1 MSYKIGN
8 LAPSFSLSNQ
18 SGEKISLKDFKG
30 EKNVVVYFYPKALTP
45 GWNVQAEGIRDAK
58 KEFKKLDTVVLGLS
72 PDKVDKLVKFE
83 EKKDLN
89 FDLLSDEDLE
99 VAKKYDVYGKKKF
112 MGKEYMGIKRMTFII
127 DKQGK
132 LREVMEKVKTKTHHE
147 DVLDYI
153 KSNLC

>member
-1 MSYKIGN
+1 M
-8 LAPSFSLSNQ
+8 
-18 SGEKISLKDFKG
+18 
-30 EKNVVVYFYPKALTP
+30 
-45 GWNVQAEGIRDAK
+45 
-58 KEFKKLDTVVLGLS
+58 
-72 PDKVDKLVKFE
+72 KFE

-147 DVLDYI
+147 DVLNYI